1 MSATVQKS
9 LRIPSRTATEIERIA
24 RESGREFSAVA
35 NELFE
40 EALRMHRC
48 PGIVFAEGT
57 TGRRARVAGTALAPG
72 FVEPRGLAYAR
83 YNGRRYLYALTSRGS
98 IYGVSDRDSR
108 LWRIDLSGSTPTIAW
123 IDLTVAA
130 FGIENHEVFGLAY
143 DGGRVFI
150 SYDMFICNYQSIR

>member
-40 EALRMHRC
+40 EALCMHRC

-57 TGRRARVAGTALAPG
+57 TGRRARVAGT
-72 FVEPRGLAYAR
+72 
-83 YNGRRYLYALTSRGS
+83 
-98 IYGVSDRDSR
+98 
-108 LWRIDLSGSTPTIAW
+108 
-123 IDLTVAA
+123 
-130 FGIENHEVFGLAY
+130 GIEVWEIVATYRSVKEDWKRLLRAY
-143 DGGRVFI
+143 DWLTEP
-150 SYDMFICNYQSIR
+150 QIRAAIGYYRAFPQEIERLVRQNEELTPEFVRKRFPSLS

>member
-57 TGRRARVAGTALAPG
+57 TGRRARVAGTAIEVWEIIATYRS
-72 FVEPRGLAYAR
+72 VKE
-83 YNGRRYLYALTSRGS
+83 
-98 IYGVSDRDSR
+98 DWKR
-108 LWRIDLSGSTPTIAW
+108 LLR
-123 IDLTVAA
+123 
-130 FGIENHEVFGLAY
+130 AY
-143 DGGRVFI
+143 DWLAEPQLRAAIGYYRAFPQEIERLVRQNEEMTPEFVRKRFP
-150 SYDMFICNYQSIR
+150 SLS